1 MIDESVVLDD
11 DVVQEIEQ
19 QNISFEQPEAEI
31 HSFSA
36 TSSRQPFH
44 SGPHVIR
51 DSLGKF
57 MSPKR

>member
-1 MIDESVVLDD
+1 VIDESVVLDD

-19 QNISFEQPEAEI
+19 QPEAEI

-44 SGPHVIR
+44 
-51 DSLGKF
+51 
-57 MSPKR
+57 